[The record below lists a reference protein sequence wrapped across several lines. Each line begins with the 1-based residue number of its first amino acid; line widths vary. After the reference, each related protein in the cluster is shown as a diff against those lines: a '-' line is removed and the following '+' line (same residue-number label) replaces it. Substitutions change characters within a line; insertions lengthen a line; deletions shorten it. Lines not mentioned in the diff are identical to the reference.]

1 MASVIPPH
9 STCADTIKDGMARR
23 GVEVTV
29 SELPPLVLS
38 QWSMSMNCPHGTAMH
53 FEPTTDQLAAWA
65 RDVAR

>member
-29 SELPPLVLS
+29 SELPPLVPS
-38 QWSMSMNCPHGTAMH
+38 KWSISMRCPHKIAMH
-53 FEPTTDQLAAWA
+53 FEPTGDQLAAWR
-65 RDVAR
+65 RDLQP